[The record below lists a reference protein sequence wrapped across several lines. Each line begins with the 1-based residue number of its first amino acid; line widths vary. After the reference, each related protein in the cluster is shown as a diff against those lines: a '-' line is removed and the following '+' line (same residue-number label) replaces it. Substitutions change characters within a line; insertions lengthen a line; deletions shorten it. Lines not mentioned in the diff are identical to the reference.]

1 MIPVERSM
9 SAALDGSCLTSVR
22 GPEEGQSVMRFMCLA
37 AGFRLRPK
45 KRWLEKCHLPI
56 SDI

>member
-1 MIPVERSM
+1 MIRVERSM

-22 GPEEGQSVMRFMCLA
+22 GPEEGHSVMHFMHMA
-37 AGFRLRPK
+37 AAFRPRPK